1 MISDNLYNG
10 IHWKTP
16 ILSLSRKPCML
27 YVKRKT
33 YNDETL
39 PIINKPKHPK
49 KGGIQ
54 GTKWKDLHPRR
65 QKNHLK
71 G

>member
-1 MISDNLYNG
+1 
-10 IHWKTP
+10 
-16 ILSLSRKPCML
+16 ML

-39 PIINKPKHPK
+39 PIMNKLKHPK

-54 GTKWKDLHPRR
+54 GTKWKDPHPSR
-65 QKNHLK
+65 QKNRLK

>member
-1 MISDNLYNG
+1 
-10 IHWKTP
+10 
-16 ILSLSRKPCML
+16 ML
-27 YVKRKT
+27 LHLVANIGNKD
-33 YNDETL
+33 DETG

-54 GTKWKDLHPRR
+54 GTKWKDPHPRK
-65 QKNHLK
+65 QKNQLR